1 MYRAQPP
8 LAQMLGLADFE
19 PDAPAGL
26 EDVEQQWSAA
36 LGGRPA
42 LVVDSVAQGRGTLLA
57 TANLSPGEP
66 VALPAN
72 ASRPL
77 VEAIKQAGARPHFV
91 NLDADLTLHVAS
103 PVVGLTWGQSVTGM
117 TPRVNFGGG
126 PVWLD
131 CAETLPGPDGPEA
144 EVALYGLQLAA
155 DERSAGA
162 LLVFQKAELAKRVAA
177 RLNRRKLDAARA
189 LAQFRRWEG
198 LVVRQQMALNQ
209 VRAGLEAAAG
219 LPLLPAT
226 PGGLAHGVAVR
237 IPDEIDV
244 ATFYTYVKAENT
256 PVCWLPEVRPLHY
269 AAVATGQTTA
279 AHLARYL
286 LVPVGPDYSEEEI
299 AQAILGI
306 VKAADYLGVRWY
318 TDPAWAAEY
327 ARMMVEWYGPAH
339 DAYRPIFETA
349 NVT

>member
-1 MYRAQPP
+1 
-8 LAQMLGLADFE
+8 MLGLADFE
-19 PDAPAGL
+19 PDALARL
-26 EDVEQQWSAA
+26 EEVEQRWSAA
-36 LGGRPA
+36 LGGRPV
-42 LVVDSVAQGRGTLLA
+42 LVVESVAQARAALLA
-57 TANLSPGEP
+57 IAKLSPGEP

-77 VEAIKQAGARPHFV
+77 VEAIKQAGARPYFV

-103 PVVGLTWGQSVTGM
+103 PAVGLTWGQSVAGM
-117 TPRVNFGGG
+117 GPRVNFDGG

-131 CAETLPGPDGPEA
+131 CAETLPGPDGPDA

-162 LLVFQKAELAKRVAA
+162 LLVFQKAELAERVAA
-177 RLNRRKLDAARA
+177 QLNRRTLAVARA
-189 LAQFRRWEG
+189 LAQYRRWGG
-198 LVVRQQMALNQ
+198 LGVRPQKALNQ
-209 VRAGLEAAAG
+209 VGAGLEAAAR
-219 LPLLPAT
+219 LPPLAGT

-237 IPDEIDV
+237 IPEEIDV
-244 ATFYTYVKAENT
+244 ATFYSYVKAENT
-256 PVCWLPEVRPLHY
+256 PVCWLPAVRPLHY
-269 AAVATGQTTA
+269 AAAATGQTTA

-286 LVPVGPDYSEEEI
+286 LVPVGPNYSEEEI

-327 ARMMVEWYGPAH
+327 ARLMIEWYGPAH
-339 DAYRPIFETA
+339 DAYRPIFEVADA
-349 NVT
+349 N